1 MTLATINSALQD
13 FRAGKFIIIVD
24 DEDRENEGDLAI
36 AGEFATPEAVNFM
49 AREACGLICIS
60 MPGERLDALE
70 LPLMVPSNSNTSG
83 FGTPFTISVEARHGV
98 STGISAFDRSTTIRA
113 LLNPQTTPADL
124 GRPGHV
130 FPLRAAPGGVL
141 TRRGQTEAS
150 LDMAKLA
157 GLQPAAVICEIMAPD
172 GTMARMPLLEEFAA
186 RHRIKIISIAD
197 LCAYRNQH
205 AAIATRH
212 AETTLPTR
220 FGNYRLIAYQDELL
234 QPPQLALVAGDLSLT
249 ASQVPLVRLHSECL
263 TGDVLGSQRC
273 DCGAQLAEAQRLV
286 MEAGI
291 GIILYLRQ
299 EGRGIGLL
307 NKIRAYALQDGGLD
321 TVEANHQLG
330 LPADARD
337 YGVAAQ
343 ILRDLGVNR
352 IRLLTNNPAKQD
364 GLHRHGIEVTER
376 VPLIVG
382 ANGHNNF
389 YLQTK
394 REKMG
399 HSLPG

>member
-1 MTLATINSALQD
+1 MTLATIDSALQD

-157 GLQPAAVICEIMAPD
+157 SLQPAAVICEIMAPD

-186 RHRIKIISIAD
+186 RHHIKIISIGD
-197 LCAYRNQH
+197 LCTYRNQH
-205 AAIATRH
+205 EAIATRH

>member
-1 MTLATINSALQD
+1 MPLATIDSALQD

-36 AGEFATPEAVNFM
+36 AAEFATPEAVNFM

-70 LPLMVPSNSNTSG
+70 LPLMVPSSSNTSG

-113 LLNPQTTPADL
+113 LLNPKTTPADL

-150 LDMAKLA
+150 LDMATLA

-197 LCAYRNQH
+197 LCAYRQQH
-205 AAIATRH
+205 AATPTRH
-212 AETTLPTR
+212 VETILPTR
-220 FGNYRLIAYQDELL
+220 FGNYRLIAYQDERL
-234 QPPQLALVAGDLSLT
+234 QPPQLALVAGDLSLAT
-249 ASQVPLVRLHSECL
+249 LQVPLVRLHSECL

-273 DCGAQLAEAQRLV
+273 DCGAQLEEAQRLV

-307 NKIRAYALQDGGLD
+307 NKIRAYALQDEGLD

-343 ILRDLGVNR
+343 ILRDLGINR

-382 ANGHNNF
+382 ATGYNNF

>member
-1 MTLATINSALQD
+1 MPLATIDSALQD

-36 AGEFATPEAVNFM
+36 AAEFATPEAVNFM

-70 LPLMVPSNSNTSG
+70 LPLMVPSSSNTSG

-150 LDMAKLA
+150 LDMATLA

-197 LCAYRNQH
+197 LCAYRQQH
-205 AAIATRH
+205 AATPTRH
-212 AETTLPTR
+212 VETILPTR
-220 FGNYRLIAYQDELL
+220 FGNYRLIAYQDERL
-234 QPPQLALVAGDLSLT
+234 QPPQLALVAGDLSLAT
-249 ASQVPLVRLHSECL
+249 LQVPLVRLHSECL
-263 TGDVLGSQRC
+263 TGDVLG
-273 DCGAQLAEAQRLV
+273 
-286 MEAGI
+286 
-291 GIILYLRQ
+291 
-299 EGRGIGLL
+299 
-307 NKIRAYALQDGGLD
+307 
-321 TVEANHQLG
+321 
-330 LPADARD
+330 
-337 YGVAAQ
+337 
-343 ILRDLGVNR
+343 
-352 IRLLTNNPAKQD
+352 
-364 GLHRHGIEVTER
+364 
-376 VPLIVG
+376 
-382 ANGHNNF
+382 
-389 YLQTK
+389 
-394 REKMG
+394 
-399 HSLPG
+399 